1 MRNTEGKPS
10 VSEFG
15 REKNNEGEKKR
26 RKMYRVTNQPP
37 KSLTYISLLSLEP
50 FLK

>member
-15 REKNNEGEKKR
+15 REKKKIEGEKKR
-26 RKMYRVTNQPP
+26 KEDVQSY
-37 KSLTYISLLSLEP
+37 
-50 FLK
+50 

>member
-15 REKNNEGEKKR
+15 RGKKR
-26 RKMYRVTNQPP
+26 EGKKKKRKEDVWSY
-37 KSLTYISLLSLEP
+37 
-50 FLK
+50 